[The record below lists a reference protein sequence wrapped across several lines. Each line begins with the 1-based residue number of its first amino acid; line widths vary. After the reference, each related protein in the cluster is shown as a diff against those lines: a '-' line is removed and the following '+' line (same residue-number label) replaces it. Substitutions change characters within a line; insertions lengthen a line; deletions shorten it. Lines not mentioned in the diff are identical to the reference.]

1 MTRSKFVFTYTETHE
16 FESSVKVI
24 MEVPE
29 RSIGEMCEYFQQ
41 FLTAAG
47 YILDEGDYICLMKE
61 EKEEEAKPLFK
72 VEGDTLIVP
81 QSYNSSRANDT
92 MLNVNT
98 TSNPYRASGVRG
110 GMADDIIKL

>member
-29 RSIGEMCEYFQQ
+29 RSIDEMCEYFQQ

-47 YILDEGDYICLMKE
+47 YILDEGDYICLMKK
-61 EKEEEAKPLFK
+61 EKEEAKPHFK

-92 MLNVNT
+92 MLNVNSYT
-98 TSNPYRASGVRG
+98 GSGVRG
-110 GMADDIIKL
+110 GMADDIIKF